1 MSTQMLNGKANEVT
15 ALLFGLENPEEEPT
29 SMSQIKM

>member
-15 ALLFGLENPEEEPT
+15 ALLFGLENPEEEPL
-29 SMSQIKM
+29 Q